1 MVSLD
6 YYHWDTGGA
15 KPFKAGNRV
24 VHGLRLNPAR
34 IEEVA
39 SDQDE
44 IDLLANRVALDHVL
58 PRIEKITRP
67 LLGTV
72 PANPKMQIGKM
83 KELRHIFNLVDET
96 G

>member
-6 YYHWDTGGA
+6 HDHRDAGGS
-15 KPFKAGNRV
+15 KLVKAGNRV

-39 SDQDE
+39 GDQDE
-44 IDLLANRVALDHVL
+44 IDLLSNRVALDHVL

-83 KELRHIFNLVDET
+83 KELRHIFNVVDET